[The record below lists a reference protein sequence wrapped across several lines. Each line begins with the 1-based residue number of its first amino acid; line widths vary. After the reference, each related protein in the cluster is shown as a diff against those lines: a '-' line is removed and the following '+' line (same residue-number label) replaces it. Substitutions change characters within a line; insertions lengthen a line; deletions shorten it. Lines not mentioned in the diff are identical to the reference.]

1 MPSKLIAMPG
11 KKFVPVM
18 ITPFNLKAKV
28 DIEVVS
34 VLVDFYLAAGVK
46 GFFANCLSS
55 EMFSITEDE
64 RLELTAH
71 IVKHVKGRVP
81 IVATGS
87 FGLTIEDKADFT
99 KRIYDTGIEAVI
111 MITGHFAK
119 VDEGDEVL
127 LRNFDKMFQL
137 TGNIPLG
144 MYECPAPYKRIID
157 AGVFKELLSANRMIY
172 HKDTSIDPQKVKAKL
187 DILKNTD
194 SELEFYDAHTPNAH
208 FSLLNGATGMS
219 SISGNF
225 YPEIMVWMTE
235 NANNP
240 AKQEEV
246 AWLQSELTRVDPLIH
261 VAYPMSSK
269 YFLQK
274 RGLPVRTISR
284 ATALQ
289 LTPEQRKT
297 LDDIH
302 DSFLSWCERLE
313 IKPVTI
319 EKLTSQNKEYYLV
332 K

>member
-1 MPSKLIAMPG
+1 MPG

-28 DIEVVS
+28 DLDVVS
-34 VLVDFYLAAGVK
+34 LLIDFYLAAGVK

-64 RLELTAH
+64 RLELTQH
-71 IVKHVKGRVP
+71 IVNYVNKKVP
-81 IVATGS
+81 VVATGS
-87 FGLTIEDKADFT
+87 FGLTLEDKAEFT
-99 KRIYDTGIEAVI
+99 KRIYDTGIDAAI

-119 VDEGDEVL
+119 VEEGDDVL
-127 LRNFDKMFQL
+127 LRNFDKMFDL

-144 MYECPAPYKRIID
+144 MYECPAPYKRIIGPD
-157 AGVFKELLSANRMIY
+157 VFKKLLAADRMIY
-172 HKDTSIDPQKVKAKL
+172 HKDTSITTENVKEKL
-187 DILKNTD
+187 DILKEAG
-194 SELEFYDAHTPNAH
+194 SKLEFYDAHTPNAH
-208 FSLLNGATGMS
+208 FSLLHGAKGMS

-225 YPEIMVWMTE
+225 YPEVMVWMAE
-235 NANNP
+235 NANDP
-240 AKQEEV
+240 AKQKET

-261 VAYPMSSK
+261 IAYPMSAK

-284 ATALQ
+284 ATAFQ

-302 DSFLSWCERLE
+302 DSFLSWCERLD
-313 IKPVTI
+313 IKPVMV
-319 EKLTSQNKEYYLV
+319 EKLNSHDKEYYLV